1 MDKDKISLWG
11 YDFCVTDNCAYVF
24 HGNMN
29 ALFKIDLQ
37 YDTVTYMTGINF
49 ETFRRK
55 ALYLAMRCFDNRIYF
70 FPYNAENIACYDIK
84 TNQTR
89 KILKFDGKIVDV
101 IGSGRYVYLMPPKA
115 CQPIIKFDMQ
125 TESCIKEIYINGDS
139 KELQNYFND
148 TCYMEEGVYAGI
160 VDPANI
166 LCIFDS
172 RDDSARL
179 VNILNADDIYS
190 SIEYYDGYIY
200 AMGSRKYSIAKINPK
215 CGEIVEKYMLFD
227 DYGRFVGRIQ
237 DEIIVDMVRRQDIC
251 TFNCISKEKFRY
263 LPESERNEPDSR
275 YYQSYYGIFKRIDD
289 FNVCYLN
296 RYDNTLTL
304 YCKNKKSKK
313 IKLEISYA
321 DITKLRKYVVENMET
336 YEDEGD
342 LLRLDDY
349 LEYL

>member
-1 MDKDKISLWG
+1 MDKDKISIWG
-11 YDFCVTDNCAYVF
+11 YDFCVTDNCVYVF

-55 ALYLAMRCFDNRIYF
+55 ALYLAMKCFDNRIYF

-101 IGSGRYVYLMPPKA
+101 IGSGRYVYLMPSKA

-172 RDDSARL
+172 RDDSTRV

-190 SIEYYDGYIY
+190 SIEY
-200 AMGSRKYSIAKINPK
+200 
-215 CGEIVEKYMLFD
+215 
-227 DYGRFVGRIQ
+227 
-237 DEIIVDMVRRQDIC
+237 
-251 TFNCISKEKFRY
+251 
-263 LPESERNEPDSR
+263 
-275 YYQSYYGIFKRIDD
+275 
-289 FNVCYLN
+289 
-296 RYDNTLTL
+296 
-304 YCKNKKSKK
+304 
-313 IKLEISYA
+313 
-321 DITKLRKYVVENMET
+321 
-336 YEDEGD
+336 
-342 LLRLDDY
+342 
-349 LEYL
+349 